1 MHQLHIYVY
10 ILNLALLFAHEIESA
25 YWKEW
30 ELFRIPGGV
39 QLFVLLHIPLL
50 MAALVGLVLLREA
63 ERSGVIIS
71 MVLAAA
77 GVFAFSIHT
86 FFILRGRR
94 EFTLPVSLF
103 LLAAILAASLAQGY
117 FAVMELSA

>member
-50 MAALVGLVLLREA
+50 MAALVGLVLLQEA
-63 ERSGVIIS
+63 ERSGAIIS